1 MSNKKDIFK
10 DERFA
15 HLLSNPRFKKLPKK
29 EGKVKID
36 ERFKPMFE
44 NEKFNIQYNVDK
56 YGRKV
61 NKKSAENLKNYY
73 DLDSNES
80 SDEEEKAEKSDE
92 EVIPGNAV
100 IKGGNKLPEKLKD
113 KLKNLEIGKFNSK
126 KSKQYL
132 TKLNLNF

>member
-15 HLLSNPRFKKLPKK
+15 HLLSNPRFKKLPRK

-36 ERFKPMFE
+36 ERFKSMFE

-56 YGRKV
+56 YGRKI

-73 DLDSNES
+73 DLDSNEGS
-80 SDEEEKAEKSDE
+80 SDEEKADNEEESDDE
-92 EVIPGNAV
+92 IIPGNAP
-100 IKGGNKLPEKLKD
+100 IKGGNKLPENLKS
-113 KLKNLEIGKFNSK
+113 KLKNLEVGKFKIN
-126 KSKQYL
+126 
-132 TKLNLNF
+132 

>member
-15 HLLSNPRFKKLPKK
+15 HLLSNPRFKKLPRK

-44 NEKFNIQYNVDK
+44 NDKFNIQYNVDK

-61 NKKSAENLKNYY
+61 NKKSAENLKDYY

-80 SDEEEKAEKSDE
+80 SDEEKAQNKEESDGE
-92 EVIPGNAV
+92 AIPGNAI
-100 IKGGNKLPEKLKD
+100 IKGGHKLPAKLKD
-113 KLKNLEIGKFNSK
+113 KLKDLEIGKN
-126 KSKQYL
+126 YI
-132 TKLNLNF
+132 TNTR

>member
-44 NEKFNIQYNVDK
+44 NDKFNIQYNVDK

-80 SDEEEKAEKSDE
+80 SDEEKAQSEQGSDE
-92 EVIPGNAV
+92 EIIPGNAA

-113 KLKNLEIGKFNSK
+113 KLKNMEIGMSHSNYKIIG
-126 KSKQYL
+126 
-132 TKLNLNF
+132 